1 MTCGPVHAMAP
12 LRGSDSVGQ
21 GSAGWYQYIN
31 THANVSHCN
40 SLLTNAL
47 MEVLS
52 QCIAISTFT
61 IIAANLIVAD
71 VVTTAIVSVTLIDI

>member
-1 MTCGPVHAMAP
+1 MA
-12 LRGSDSVGQ
+12 
-21 GSAGWYQYIN
+21 AKFIIN
-31 THANVSHCN
+31 QVYDYEP
-40 SLLTNAL
+40 LLTNAL

-61 IIAANLIVAD
+61 IIAANLVVAD